1 MTALEIAGIVGS
13 LLGSGSALGVWLR
26 TRGTTAQAREE
37 SATAVVPELRGVIAE
52 MRAEVRELRAALDEA
67 EERHIRYER
76 QISGLSERVA
86 VLERDLGD
94 RDAHI
99 RRLEEA
105 LAKRDA
111 DITQRI
117 EVAAERV
124 ARRTPTPPEGMP
136 AQPEPALMVRT
147 GPRTLA
153 DVPPPKRGKE
163 TR

>member
-1 MTALEIAGIVGS
+1 MTVLEIAGLIGS
-13 LLGSGSALGVWLR
+13 VLGSGSALGVWLR
-26 TRGTTAQAREE
+26 TRGRTAEAREE

-52 MRAEVRELRAALDEA
+52 MRAEVRELRTALDDA

-86 VLERDLGD
+86 VLERDLRD

-99 RRLEEA
+99 GRLETA
-105 LAKRDA
+105 LRQRDA

-124 ARRTPTPPEGMP
+124 AQRSTTPPKGTP
-136 AQPEPALMVRT
+136 AQPQPALV
-147 GPRTLA
+147 PRKPATEIT
-153 DVPPPKRGKE
+153 PPRRGKE